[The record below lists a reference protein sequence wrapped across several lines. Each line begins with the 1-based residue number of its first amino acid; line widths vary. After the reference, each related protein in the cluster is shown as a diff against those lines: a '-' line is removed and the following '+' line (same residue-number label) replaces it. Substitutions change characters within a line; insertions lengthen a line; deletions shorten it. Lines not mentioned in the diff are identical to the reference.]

1 MLSGNSKSCSLGT
14 AEGAVREQQ
23 KLFPGNSKSI
33 LWEQQKYSLG
43 TAVSKSIPREQQK
56 WSVGTANAVPGFE
69 KNLPGSVARKQQK
82 LFPDSEKVP
91 PAGLREPPTRHGFTI
106 ETA

>member
-1 MLSGNSKSCSLGT
+1 VLSGNSKSCSLGT

-43 TAVSKSIPREQQK
+43 TAKAFPGNSKSGQWEQPMLSPALK
-56 WSVGTANAVPGFE
+56 KICPEA
-69 KNLPGSVARKQQK
+69 LPGNSKSCSQIQK
-82 LFPDSEKVP
+82 KCHRPGYASRPPDTGSP
-91 PAGLREPPTRHGFTI
+91 
-106 ETA
+106 